1 MQESRTDRKDTAIVV
16 CSQAAHL
23 SQISFFSFFWPTCSH
38 FQRQLETL
46 LCHNTPWQSYKEP
59 AARSWENVE
68 AVLTTTA
75 SLWVHTHQWYPKG
88 VRKPTGGQQADGK
101 QYTKFIKLSFSVSS
115 PLLTATRAPCPRSEG
130 DGHAGCSPATVRG
143 TSTKAFRKRKPE
155 KMLYKIL
162 PENQK
167 YKP

>member
-68 AVLTTTA
+68 AVLTTA
-75 SLWVHTHQWYPKG
+75 SLWVHTHQWYPK
-88 VRKPTGGQQADGK
+88 VLENLQEVNK
-101 QYTKFIKLSFSVSS
+101 QMENNIQSLLKLSFSVSS

-130 DGHAGCSPATVRG
+130 DEHAGCSPASVRG

-155 KMLYKIL
+155 KMLCKIL